1 MPGWG
6 PTRAEA
12 PASDR
17 SVLIASMAP
26 RSRRMADQS
35 SMFLAS
41 HTVHVTT
48 EANARPIM
56 TACTSMSAD
65 MNIDQGDRS
74 RGSWPMPMTES
85 EGGAGCGAVAVGACE
100 AVAGGNG

>member
-1 MPGWG
+1 
-6 PTRAEA
+6 
-12 PASDR
+12 
-17 SVLIASMAP
+17 MA
-26 RSRRMADQS
+26 AHS

-48 EANARPIM
+48 EANTRPTM

-74 RGSWPMPMTES
+74 RGSWTLPIDRQR
-85 EGGAGCGAVAVGACE
+85 VARRRS
-100 AVAGGNG
+100 VAGAPVPRLQRAAEQG